1 MEIRFTISRSFIR
14 WCVAVMFFILLL
26 ICFRLAVK
34 NGELTRTVYEQQE
47 RIMELEGDTAI
58 TRQYK
63 PSMCIARHA
72 LHRMN

>member
-1 MEIRFTISRSFIR
+1 MEIRFTISRSFIC

-34 NGELTRTVYEQQE
+34 NGELTRTVYEQE

-63 PSMCIARHA
+63 PAMCIVRHA
-72 LHRMN
+72 LQRMN